1 MLRLKASKRLAL
13 FQIKLRLSFI
23 KEVMS
28 ADTNIS
34 DSLEIVTQDH
44 LSIFSLISSSDII
57 GKSVMLML
65 LIASIW
71 SWAIIL
77 DKIFKLG
84 QVQRRMK
91 SFENVFWSGG
101 VLEQLYE
108 SIKRSVNNP
117 LALIFVSAM
126 DECKSLSTKGL
137 SDALKNN
144 HKERITSAMYLAQ
157 NREVEK
163 LEKNL
168 SFLATVGSSAPFVGL
183 FGTVWG
189 IMHSFQSIATSKNTS
204 LAVVAP
210 GIAEALLATAIGLFA
225 AIPAVIFYNYLISRI
240 TLINNKIEDFSSELN
255 SILSKAIDQ
264 EKM

>member
-1 MLRLKASKRLAL
+1 
-13 FQIKLRLSFI
+13 
-23 KEVMS
+23 MS

-34 DSLEIVTQDH
+34 DGLEVVTQDH
-44 LSIFSLISSSDII
+44 LSLFSLISSSDII

-71 SWAIIL
+71 SWAIIW
-77 DKIFKLG
+77 DKIFKLV
-84 QVQRRMK
+84 QVQK
-91 SFENVFWSGG
+91 SMRAFENVFWSGG

-117 LALIFVSAM
+117 LSLIFVSAM

-137 SDALKNN
+137 SEGLKNN
-144 HKERITSAMYLAQ
+144 HKERITGAMYLAQ

-240 TLINNKIEDFSSELN
+240 TLINNKIEDFISELN

>member
-1 MLRLKASKRLAL
+1 
-13 FQIKLRLSFI
+13 
-23 KEVMS
+23 MS
-28 ADTNIS
+28 TDINNIS
-34 DSLEIVTQDH
+34 DSLEVVTQDH

-57 GKSVMLML
+57 GKSVMLMM

-77 DKIFKLG
+77 DKIFKLA

-91 SFENVFWSGG
+91 NFENVFWSGG

-126 DECKSLSTKGL
+126 DECKSLNTKGL

-144 HKERITSAMYLAQ
+144 HKERITGAMYLAQ

>member
-1 MLRLKASKRLAL
+1 
-13 FQIKLRLSFI
+13 
-23 KEVMS
+23 MS

-34 DSLEIVTQDH
+34 DGLEVVTQDH

-77 DKIFKLG
+77 DKIFKLV
-84 QVQRRMK
+84 QVQK
-91 SFENVFWSGG
+91 SMRAFENVFWSGG

-137 SDALKNN
+137 SEGLKNN
-144 HKERITSAMYLAQ
+144 HKERITGAMYLAQ

-240 TLINNKIEDFSSELN
+240 TLINNKIEDFISELH

>member
-1 MLRLKASKRLAL
+1 
-13 FQIKLRLSFI
+13 
-23 KEVMS
+23 MS
-28 ADTNIS
+28 TDTNIS
-34 DSLEIVTQDH
+34 DALEVVTQDH
-44 LSIFSLISSSDII
+44 LSIFFLISSSDII
-57 GKSVMLML
+57 GKSVMLIL

-77 DKIFKLG
+77 DKIFKLM

-91 SFENVFWSGG
+91 AFESIFWSGG
-101 VLEQLYE
+101 VLDQLYE
-108 SIKRSVNNP
+108 SVKRSVNNP

-126 DECKSLSTKGL
+126 DECKSVSTKGL

-144 HKERITSAMYLAQ
+144 HKERINNAMYLAQ
-157 NREVEK
+157 NREIEK

-168 SFLATVGSSAPFVGL
+168 SFLATVGSSSPFIGL

-240 TLINNKIEDFSSELN
+240 TLINNKLEDFISELN

>member
-1 MLRLKASKRLAL
+1 
-13 FQIKLRLSFI
+13 
-23 KEVMS
+23 MS

-34 DSLEIVTQDH
+34 DGLEVITQDH

-57 GKSVMLML
+57 SKSVMLML

-77 DKIFKLG
+77 DKIFKLV
-84 QVQRRMK
+84 QVQK
-91 SFENVFWSGG
+91 SMRAFENVFWSGG

-137 SDALKNN
+137 SEGLKNN
-144 HKERITSAMYLAQ
+144 HKERITGAMYLAQ

-225 AIPAVIFYNYLISRI
+225 AIPAVIFYNYLIARI
-240 TLINNKIEDFSSELN
+240 TLINNKIEDFISELN

>member
-1 MLRLKASKRLAL
+1 
-13 FQIKLRLSFI
+13 
-23 KEVMS
+23 MS
-28 ADTNIS
+28 ANTNIS
-34 DSLEIVTQDH
+34 DGLEVVTQDH

-77 DKIFKLG
+77 DKIFKLV
-84 QVQRRMK
+84 QVQK
-91 SFENVFWSGG
+91 SMRAFENVFWSGG

-137 SDALKNN
+137 SEGLKNN
-144 HKERITSAMYLAQ
+144 HKERITGAMYLAQ

-189 IMHSFQSIATSKNTS
+189 IMHSFQSIATSNNTS

-240 TLINNKIEDFSSELN
+240 TLINNKIEDFISELN

>member
-1 MLRLKASKRLAL
+1 
-13 FQIKLRLSFI
+13 
-23 KEVMS
+23 MS
-28 ADTNIS
+28 TDINNIS
-34 DSLEIVTQDH
+34 GSLEVVTQDH

-57 GKSVMLML
+57 GKSVMLIL
-65 LIASIW
+65 FIASIW

-77 DKIFKLG
+77 NKIFKLM
-84 QVQRRMK
+84 QVQRRMRA
-91 SFENVFWSGG
+91 FENVFWSGR
-101 VLEQLYE
+101 VLEQLYD

-126 DECKSLSTKGL
+126 DECKSLNSKGL

-144 HKERITSAMYLAQ
+144 HKGRITGVMYLAQ
-157 NREVEK
+157 NREIEK

-168 SFLATVGSSAPFVGL
+168 SFLATVGSSSPFIGL

-240 TLINNKIEDFSSELN
+240 ILINNKIEDFISELN

>member
-1 MLRLKASKRLAL
+1 
-13 FQIKLRLSFI
+13 
-23 KEVMS
+23 MS

-44 LSIFSLISSSDII
+44 LSLFALINSSDII

-65 LIASIW
+65 LITSIW

-77 DKIFKLG
+77 DKIFKLA

-91 SFENVFWSGG
+91 DFENVFWSGG
-101 VLEQLYE
+101 VLEQLYD

-144 HKERITSAMYLAQ
+144 HKERITGAMYLAQ

-264 EKM
+264 EKI

>member
-1 MLRLKASKRLAL
+1 
-13 FQIKLRLSFI
+13 
-23 KEVMS
+23 MS

-34 DSLEIVTQDH
+34 GGLEVITQDH

-77 DKIFKLG
+77 DKIFKLV
-84 QVQRRMK
+84 QVQK
-91 SFENVFWSGG
+91 SMRAFENVFWSGG

-137 SDALKNN
+137 SESLKNN
-144 HKERITSAMYLAQ
+144 HKERITGVMYLAQ

-240 TLINNKIEDFSSELN
+240 TLINNKIEDFISELN

>member
-1 MLRLKASKRLAL
+1 
-13 FQIKLRLSFI
+13 
-23 KEVMS
+23 MS

-77 DKIFKLG
+77 DKIFKLV
-84 QVQRRMK
+84 QVQKRMQA
-91 SFENVFWSGG
+91 FENVFWSGG

-126 DECKSLSTKGL
+126 DECKSLNTKGL

-144 HKERITSAMYLAQ
+144 HKERITGAMYLAQ

-168 SFLATVGSSAPFVGL
+168 SFLATVGSSAPFIGL

-210 GIAEALLATAIGLFA
+210 GITEALLATAIGLFA

-240 TLINNKIEDFSSELN
+240 TLINNKIEDFISELN

>member
-1 MLRLKASKRLAL
+1 
-13 FQIKLRLSFI
+13 
-23 KEVMS
+23 MS
-28 ADTNIS
+28 TDINNIS

-77 DKIFKLG
+77 DKIFKLA

-91 SFENVFWSGG
+91 NFENVFWSGG

-144 HKERITSAMYLAQ
+144 HKERITGAMYLAQ

>member
-1 MLRLKASKRLAL
+1 
-13 FQIKLRLSFI
+13 
-23 KEVMS
+23 MS

-71 SWAIIL
+71 SWAIIW
-77 DKIFKLG
+77 DKIFKLA

-91 SFENVFWSGG
+91 NFENVFWSGG

-126 DECKSLSTKGL
+126 DECKSLSIKGL

-144 HKERITSAMYLAQ
+144 HKERITNSMYLAQ

-189 IMHSFQSIATSKNTS
+189 IMHSFQSIANSKNTS

-240 TLINNKIEDFSSELN
+240 TLINNKIEDFISELN

>member
-1 MLRLKASKRLAL
+1 
-13 FQIKLRLSFI
+13 
-23 KEVMS
+23 MS

-34 DSLEIVTQDH
+34 DGLEVITQDH

-77 DKIFKLG
+77 DKIFKLV
-84 QVQRRMK
+84 QVQK
-91 SFENVFWSGG
+91 SMRAFENVFWSGG

-137 SDALKNN
+137 SESLKNN
-144 HKERITSAMYLAQ
+144 HKERITGVMYLAQ

-240 TLINNKIEDFSSELN
+240 TLINNKIEDFISELN

>member
-1 MLRLKASKRLAL
+1 
-13 FQIKLRLSFI
+13 
-23 KEVMS
+23 MS

-34 DSLEIVTQDH
+34 DGLEVAVQDH

-77 DKIFKLG
+77 EKIFKLA
-84 QVQRRMK
+84 QVRRRMQA
-91 SFENVFWSGG
+91 FEKVFWSGG
-101 VLEQLYE
+101 VLEQLYD
-108 SIKRSVNNP
+108 SIKRNVDNP

-126 DECKSLSTKGL
+126 DECKSLSTKG
-137 SDALKNN
+137 SSESFKNN
-144 HKERITSAMYLAQ
+144 HKERINSSMYLAQ
-157 NREVEK
+157 NREIEK

-168 SFLATVGSSAPFVGL
+168 SFLATVGSSSPFIGL

-225 AIPAVIFYNYLISRI
+225 AIPAVIFYNYLISWI
-240 TLINNKIEDFSSELN
+240 TLINNKIEDFISELN

>member
-1 MLRLKASKRLAL
+1 
-13 FQIKLRLSFI
+13 
-23 KEVMS
+23 MS

-34 DSLEIVTQDH
+34 DGLEVVTQDH

-77 DKIFKLG
+77 DKIFKLV
-84 QVQRRMK
+84 QVQK
-91 SFENVFWSGG
+91 SMRAFENVFWSGG

-137 SDALKNN
+137 SEGLKNN
-144 HKERITSAMYLAQ
+144 HKERIMGAMYLAQ

-189 IMHSFQSIATSKNTS
+189 IMHSFQSIATSNNTS

-240 TLINNKIEDFSSELN
+240 TLINNKIEDFISELN

>member
-1 MLRLKASKRLAL
+1 
-13 FQIKLRLSFI
+13 
-23 KEVMS
+23 MS
-28 ADTNIS
+28 ADTNVS
-34 DSLEIVTQDH
+34 DGLEVITQDH

-77 DKIFKLG
+77 DKIFKLV
-84 QVQRRMK
+84 QVQK
-91 SFENVFWSGG
+91 SMRAFENVFWSGG

-126 DECKSLSTKGL
+126 DECKSLSTKEL
-137 SDALKNN
+137 SEGLKNN
-144 HKERITSAMYLAQ
+144 HKERITAAMYLAH
-157 NREVEK
+157 NRAVEK

-240 TLINNKIEDFSSELN
+240 TLINNKIEDFISKLN

>member
-1 MLRLKASKRLAL
+1 
-13 FQIKLRLSFI
+13 
-23 KEVMS
+23 MS

-34 DSLEIVTQDH
+34 DGLEVITQDH

-77 DKIFKLG
+77 DKIFKLV
-84 QVQRRMK
+84 QVQK
-91 SFENVFWSGG
+91 SMRAFENVFWSGG

-108 SIKRSVNNP
+108 SIKRNNP

-137 SDALKNN
+137 SEGLKNN
-144 HKERITSAMYLAQ
+144 HKERITGAMYLAQ

-240 TLINNKIEDFSSELN
+240 TLINNKIEDFISELN

>member
-1 MLRLKASKRLAL
+1 
-13 FQIKLRLSFI
+13 
-23 KEVMS
+23 MS
-28 ADTNIS
+28 ANTNIS
-34 DSLEIVTQDH
+34 DGLEVVTQDH

-77 DKIFKLG
+77 DKIFKLV
-84 QVQRRMK
+84 QVQK
-91 SFENVFWSGG
+91 SMRAFENVFWSGG

-137 SDALKNN
+137 SEGLKNN
-144 HKERITSAMYLAQ
+144 HKERITGAMYLAQ

-168 SFLATVGSSAPFVGL
+168 SFLATVGSSSPFVGL

-189 IMHSFQSIATSKNTS
+189 IMHSFQSIATSNNTS

-240 TLINNKIEDFSSELN
+240 TLINNKIEDFISELN

>member
-1 MLRLKASKRLAL
+1 
-13 FQIKLRLSFI
+13 
-23 KEVMS
+23 MS

-34 DSLEIVTQDH
+34 DGLEVVTQDH
-44 LSIFSLISSSDII
+44 LSLFSLISSSDII

-71 SWAIIL
+71 SWAIIW
-77 DKIFKLG
+77 DKIFKLV
-84 QVQRRMK
+84 QVQK
-91 SFENVFWSGG
+91 SMRAFENVFWSGG

-137 SDALKNN
+137 SEGLKNN
-144 HKERITSAMYLAQ
+144 HKERITGAMYLAQ

-240 TLINNKIEDFSSELN
+240 NLINNKIEDFISELN

>member
-1 MLRLKASKRLAL
+1 
-13 FQIKLRLSFI
+13 
-23 KEVMS
+23 MS
-28 ADTNIS
+28 TDINNIS

-77 DKIFKLG
+77 DKIFKLA

-91 SFENVFWSGG
+91 NFENVFWSGG

-117 LALIFVSAM
+117 LTLIFVSAM

-144 HKERITSAMYLAQ
+144 HKERITGAMYLAQ

-210 GIAEALLATAIGLFA
+210 GIAEALFATAIGLFA

>member
-1 MLRLKASKRLAL
+1 
-13 FQIKLRLSFI
+13 
-23 KEVMS
+23 MS

-34 DSLEIVTQDH
+34 DGLEVVTQDH
-44 LSIFSLISSSDII
+44 LSIFSLLSSSDII

-71 SWAIIL
+71 SWAIIW
-77 DKIFKLG
+77 DKIFKLV
-84 QVQRRMK
+84 QVQK
-91 SFENVFWSGG
+91 SMRAFENVFWSGG

-137 SDALKNN
+137 SEGLKNN
-144 HKERITSAMYLAQ
+144 HKERITGAMYLAQ

-240 TLINNKIEDFSSELN
+240 NLINNKIEDFISELN

>member
-1 MLRLKASKRLAL
+1 
-13 FQIKLRLSFI
+13 
-23 KEVMS
+23 MS

-65 LIASIW
+65 LIVSIW

-77 DKIFKLG
+77 DKIFKLA

-91 SFENVFWSGG
+91 NFENVFWSGG

-126 DECKSLSTKGL
+126 DECNSLSTKGL
-137 SDALKNN
+137 SDVLKNN
-144 HKERITSAMYLAQ
+144 HKERITNSMYLAQ

-240 TLINNKIEDFSSELN
+240 TLINNKIEDFISELN

>member
-1 MLRLKASKRLAL
+1 
-13 FQIKLRLSFI
+13 
-23 KEVMS
+23 MS

-44 LSIFSLISSSDII
+44 LSLFALISASDII

-65 LIASIW
+65 LITSIW

-77 DKIFKLG
+77 EKIFKLA

-91 SFENVFWSGG
+91 NFENVFWSGG

-137 SDALKNN
+137 SDVLRNN
-144 HKERITSAMYLAQ
+144 HKERITGAMYLAQ

-264 EKM
+264 EQM

>member
-1 MLRLKASKRLAL
+1 
-13 FQIKLRLSFI
+13 
-23 KEVMS
+23 MS

-34 DSLEIVTQDH
+34 DGLEVITQDH

-77 DKIFKLG
+77 DKIFKLV
-84 QVQRRMK
+84 QVQK
-91 SFENVFWSGG
+91 SMRAFENVFWSGG

-137 SDALKNN
+137 SESLKNN
-144 HKERITSAMYLAQ
+144 HKERITGAMYLAQ

-240 TLINNKIEDFSSELN
+240 TLINNKIEDFISELK

>member
-1 MLRLKASKRLAL
+1 
-13 FQIKLRLSFI
+13 
-23 KEVMS
+23 MS

-34 DSLEIVTQDH
+34 NGLEVVTQDH

-77 DKIFKLG
+77 DKIFKLA
-84 QVQRRMK
+84 QVQK
-91 SFENVFWSGG
+91 SMRAFENVFWSGG

-137 SDALKNN
+137 SEGLKNN
-144 HKERITSAMYLAQ
+144 HKERIMGAMYLAQ

-240 TLINNKIEDFSSELN
+240 TLINNKIEDFIGELN

>member
-1 MLRLKASKRLAL
+1 
-13 FQIKLRLSFI
+13 
-23 KEVMS
+23 MS
-28 ADTNIS
+28 TDINNIS

-77 DKIFKLG
+77 DKIFKLA

-117 LALIFVSAM
+117 LAFIFVSAM

-144 HKERITSAMYLAQ
+144 HKERITGAMYLAQ

>member
-1 MLRLKASKRLAL
+1 
-13 FQIKLRLSFI
+13 
-23 KEVMS
+23 MS

-34 DSLEIVTQDH
+34 DGLEVMTQDH

-77 DKIFKLG
+77 DKIFKLV
-84 QVQRRMK
+84 QVQK
-91 SFENVFWSGG
+91 SMRAFENVFWSGG

-137 SDALKNN
+137 SEGLKNN
-144 HKERITSAMYLAQ
+144 HKERITGAMYLAQ

-240 TLINNKIEDFSSELN
+240 TLINNKIEDFIIELN

>member
-1 MLRLKASKRLAL
+1 
-13 FQIKLRLSFI
+13 
-23 KEVMS
+23 MS

-34 DSLEIVTQDH
+34 DSLEVVMQDH

-77 DKIFKLG
+77 DKIFKLA

-126 DECKSLSTKGL
+126 DECKSLNTKGL

>member
-1 MLRLKASKRLAL
+1 
-13 FQIKLRLSFI
+13 
-23 KEVMS
+23 MS
-28 ADTNIS
+28 ANTNIS
-34 DSLEIVTQDH
+34 DGLEVVTQDH

-77 DKIFKLG
+77 DKIFKLV
-84 QVQRRMK
+84 QVQK
-91 SFENVFWSGG
+91 SMRAFENVFWSGG

-137 SDALKNN
+137 SEGLKNN
-144 HKERITSAMYLAQ
+144 HKERIMGAMYLAQ

-189 IMHSFQSIATSKNTS
+189 IMHSFQSIATSNNTS

-240 TLINNKIEDFSSELN
+240 ILINNKIEDFISELN

>member
-1 MLRLKASKRLAL
+1 
-13 FQIKLRLSFI
+13 
-23 KEVMS
+23 MS

-34 DSLEIVTQDH
+34 DSLEVVTQDH

-71 SWAIIL
+71 SWAIIV
-77 DKIFKLG
+77 DKIFKLM
-84 QVQRRMK
+84 QVQKRMK
-91 SFENVFWSGG
+91 NFENVFWSGG

-144 HKERITSAMYLAQ
+144 HKERITGAMYLAQ

>member
-1 MLRLKASKRLAL
+1 
-13 FQIKLRLSFI
+13 
-23 KEVMS
+23 MS
-28 ADTNIS
+28 TDINNIS

-77 DKIFKLG
+77 DKIFKLA

-137 SDALKNN
+137 SDALKSN
-144 HKERITSAMYLAQ
+144 HKERITGAMYLAQ

>member
-1 MLRLKASKRLAL
+1 
-13 FQIKLRLSFI
+13 
-23 KEVMS
+23 MS
-28 ADTNIS
+28 TDNNIS
-34 DSLEIVTQDH
+34 NSLDLVTHDH

-77 DKIFKLG
+77 DKIFKLI
-84 QVQRRMK
+84 QVQKRMQV
-91 SFENVFWSGG
+91 FENIFWSGG

-108 SIKRSVNNP
+108 TMKRSVNNP
-117 LALIFVSAM
+117 LALVFVSAM

-137 SDALKNN
+137 PELLKNN
-144 HKERITSAMYLAQ
+144 HKERIVNAMYLAQ
-157 NREVEK
+157 NREIEK

-168 SFLATVGSSAPFVGL
+168 SFLATVGSSSPFIGL

-240 TLINNKIEDFSSELN
+240 TFINNKIEDFISELN

>member
-1 MLRLKASKRLAL
+1 
-13 FQIKLRLSFI
+13 
-23 KEVMS
+23 MS
-28 ADTNIS
+28 TDINSIS
-34 DSLEIVTQDH
+34 ESLEIVTQDH

-57 GKSVMLML
+57 GKSVMLIL
-65 LIASIW
+65 LVVSIW

-77 DKIFKLG
+77 DKIFKLM
-84 QVQRRMK
+84 QVQQSMRA
-91 SFENVFWSGG
+91 FENVFWSGG

-126 DECKSLSTKGL
+126 NECKSLNSKGL

-144 HKERITSAMYLAQ
+144 HKERITGAMYLAQ
-157 NREVEK
+157 NREIEK

-168 SFLATVGSSAPFVGL
+168 SFLATVGSSSPFIGL

-189 IMHSFQSIATSKNTS
+189 IMHGFQSIATSKNTS

-210 GIAEALLATAIGLFA
+210 GIAEALLATAIGLFT

-240 TLINNKIEDFSSELN
+240 TLINNKIEDFISELN

-264 EKM
+264 EKI

>member
-1 MLRLKASKRLAL
+1 
-13 FQIKLRLSFI
+13 
-23 KEVMS
+23 MS
-28 ADTNIS
+28 TDINNIS

-44 LSIFSLISSSDII
+44 LSIFSLIISSDII

-77 DKIFKLG
+77 DKIFKLA

-91 SFENVFWSGG
+91 NFENVFWSGG

-126 DECKSLSTKGL
+126 DECKSLSTKGF

-144 HKERITSAMYLAQ
+144 HKERITGAMYLAQ

-240 TLINNKIEDFSSELN
+240 TLINNKIEDFSRELN

>member
-1 MLRLKASKRLAL
+1 MYS
-13 FQIKLRLSFI
+13 
-23 KEVMS
+23 MS

-34 DSLEIVTQDH
+34 DGLEVVTQDH

-77 DKIFKLG
+77 DKIFKLV
-84 QVQRRMK
+84 QVQK
-91 SFENVFWSGG
+91 SMRAFENVFWSGG

-137 SDALKNN
+137 SEGLKNN
-144 HKERITSAMYLAQ
+144 HKERIMGAMYLAQ

-189 IMHSFQSIATSKNTS
+189 IMHSFQSIATSNNTS

-240 TLINNKIEDFSSELN
+240 TLINNKIEDFISELN

>member
-1 MLRLKASKRLAL
+1 
-13 FQIKLRLSFI
+13 
-23 KEVMS
+23 MS

-34 DSLEIVTQDH
+34 DGLEVVTQDH

-77 DKIFKLG
+77 DKIFKLV
-84 QVQRRMK
+84 QVQK
-91 SFENVFWSGG
+91 SMRAFENVFWSGG

-137 SDALKNN
+137 SEGLKNN
-144 HKERITSAMYLAQ
+144 HKERITCAMYLAQ

-189 IMHSFQSIATSKNTS
+189 IMHSFQSIATSKNIS

-240 TLINNKIEDFSSELN
+240 TLINNKIEDFISELN